1 MFLYLGNELKIT
13 DVSTWRTLTD
23 RPSDWS
29 TRTVRIHAFCHIS
42 RLYRVLEVTLLTNMP
57 STSATNQATKGVL
70 SPLVD
75 QSFREDN
82 VQSLLN

>member
-1 MFLYLGNELKIT
+1 VFLYLGEEPKIT
-13 DVSTWRTLTD
+13 DISTWRTLTD

-29 TRTVRIHAFCHIS
+29 TRTVRIYAFCHIS
-42 RLYRVLEVTLLTNMP
+42 RLYRVQEVTVLTNVP
-57 STSATNQATKGVL
+57 STSVTHQATKGVL
-70 SPLVD
+70 SLLVD